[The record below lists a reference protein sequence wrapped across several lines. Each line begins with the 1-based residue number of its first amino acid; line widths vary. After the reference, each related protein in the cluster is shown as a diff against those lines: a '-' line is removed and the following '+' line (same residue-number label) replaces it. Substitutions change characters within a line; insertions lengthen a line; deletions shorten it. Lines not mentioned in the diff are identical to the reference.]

1 MERKRHASEG
11 DRERMSAPYGQAV
24 LGWGMLPLFFKPPAA
39 ATAAAFSTAVETGG
53 LLINSGEWHPSSRP
67 LCSSC

>member
-1 MERKRHASEG
+1 
-11 DRERMSAPYGQAV
+11 MSAPYGQAV
-24 LGWGMLPLFFKPPAA
+24 LGWGMLPPFFKPPAA

>member
-1 MERKRHASEG
+1 
-11 DRERMSAPYGQAV
+11 MSAPYGQAV
-24 LGWGMLPLFFKPPAA
+24 LGWDMLPLFFKPPAA